1 MSNLNKCMLL
11 TALFL
16 LAALVFPEASI
27 VVTCT
32 LTFVWGFLIAFV
44 LMALVICYLFFS
56 SYMPSMRVYYY
67 KEGYKNGY
75 EDKQKDNKFDDMKF
89 FNIDEKLK

>member
-1 MSNLNKCMLL
+1 MSNLSKYMLP
-11 TALFL
+11 AVLFL
-16 LAALVFPEASI
+16 LAALVFPETSI
-27 VVTCT
+27 VVTCA
-32 LTFVWGFLIAFV
+32 LTFVWGFLTALI
-44 LMALVICYLFFS
+44 LMALVICYMFFS